1 MQSYLMVTLLP
12 IARELESLRHIFLD
26 YIGANEDEN
35 AEILTSKNLENVGR
49 HAFQHH
55 VRLKVE

>member
-1 MQSYLMVTLLP
+1 MITLLP

-26 YIGANEDEN
+26 YIDAKEDEN
-35 AEILTSKNLENVGR
+35 ADILNSKNLEHVGR

-55 VRLKVE
+55 VR